1 MKRALLQVIFLVAS
15 FAIIRTA
22 NGNTDFC
29 EEFFKQGNYEQ
40 AIEACTTQIHNTRSK
55 EKLAN
60 EYYYRGRA
68 YEQKDEIEKA
78 SADLAKAIEL
88 NNRLYPANI
97 SLGIIYYHRGS
108 FDKAIAQYT
117 RALGLKPESLYL
129 CAIYTNRGNAY
140 KSQEHFDQAI
150 ADYTKCIESN
160 PNNDSLSNAYLMRG
174 TAYLSKDEYDPA
186 ISDCNKAIELN
197 PKLFPA
203 YNQRGLVFYLIGKYD
218 EAVADFTNVINLQS
232 AGVNLYAVYANR
244 GTALKAKRQY
254 QLAIADYKKAV
265 ELNHK
270 IPNTL
275 YNLAGTYSLVGKI
288 PQACRSLQKAVDNG
302 YVDWGNIKNDRE
314 FDNLRDSPCYKKIIN
329 GK

>member
-1 MKRALLQVIFLVAS
+1 MTAILIAGLTVIS
-15 FAIIRTA
+15 IA
-22 NGNTDFC
+22 NAKTDFC
-29 EEFFKQGNYEQ
+29 EEFFNHGKYEQ
-40 AIEACTTQIHNTRSK
+40 AIEACTTQLHNPQSK

-60 EYYYRGRA
+60 TYYYRGRA

-78 SADLAKAIEL
+78 SADLIKAIEL

-97 SLGIIYYHRGS
+97 SLGMIYYHLGS
-108 FDKAIAQYT
+108 FDKAIAQYN
-117 RALGLKPESLYL
+117 RALELKPESLYL
-129 CAIYTNRGNAY
+129 CAIYITRGNAY
-140 KSQEHFDQAI
+140 KSQANFDQAI

-174 TAYLSKDEYDPA
+174 TAYLSRNEYDLA

-203 YNQRGLVFYLIGKYD
+203 YNQRGLAFYLLGNYD
-218 EAVADFTNVINLQS
+218 EAVADFTSVINLQS
-232 AGVNLYAVYANR
+232 AGINLYAVYANR
-244 GTALKAKRQY
+244 GAALKAKRQY
-254 QLAIADYKKAV
+254 KLAIADYKKAV

-275 YNLAGTYSLVGKI
+275 FNLAGTYSLIRKI
-288 PQACRSLQKAVDNG
+288 PEACSSLQKAVNNG
-302 YVDWGNIKNDRE
+302 YADWGHIKNDRE
-314 FDNLRDSPCYKKIIN
+314 FDNIRDSPCYKKIIR